1 MLVETPRNIHHQDG
15 DRGHEG
21 QHPTAMR
28 PGAKPLGC
36 WQVRAGNAKGEPV
49 ASDHASL
56 DVDLT
61 TGQSAPRERREQIRM
76 LVVEEG
82 FVRIEDLA
90 ETHGVSIMTIHR
102 DLDTLQTEGWLR
114 KVRGGA
120 TARPSAQYH
129 GDVRHRIEAMADIKQ
144 LLARAAVDLVEPGHS
159 VMVDESTTGL
169 ALAELLPGKS
179 PLTVISN
186 FLAIIKRLAG
196 EPGIDLI
203 ALGGAYYPAYDAFL
217 GMRTNEAIRSLRAD
231 VLFMSTTAVT
241 DGHCY
246 HQSQETVAVKRALM
260 ESAARRILL
269 IDHTKF
275 SKSGLYQ
282 LAPLTAFDLVIV
294 DSHTDEPNLTAMQ
307 TAGVPFQVVSP

>member
-1 MLVETPRNIHHQDG
+1 MSD
-15 DRGHEG
+15 D
-21 QHPTAMR
+21 
-28 PGAKPLGC
+28 
-36 WQVRAGNAKGEPV
+36 
-49 ASDHASL
+49 ASSDA
-56 DVDLT
+56 DLT
-61 TGQSAPRERREQIRM
+61 TGQNAPRERREQIRK

-82 FVRIEDLA
+82 FVRIEELA

-102 DLDTLQTEGWLR
+102 DLDTLQAEGWLR

-120 TARPSAQYH
+120 TSRPSAQYH
-129 GDVRHRIEAMADIKQ
+129 GDVRHRIEAMAEVKL
-144 LLARAAVDLVEPGHS
+144 LLARTALDLVEPGQS

-169 ALAELLPGKS
+169 ALAELLPAKG

-186 FLAIIKRLAG
+186 FLTIIKRLAG

-231 VLFMSTTAVT
+231 VLFMSTTAIT
-241 DGHCY
+241 NGYCY

-260 ESAARRILL
+260 ESATRRILL

-294 DSHTDEPNLTAMQ
+294 DARTDVKTLTAMRS
-307 TAGVPFQVVSP
+307 AGVPLHVAGAEATFAPSTV